1 MPTITASYFLRL
13 AVNLNQSM
21 PNCDL
26 VARQLIIIYG
36 VRKIIIYTICD
47 YFNKLSRILDDACE
61 FEMHHFIKIKEYI
74 KQFNK
79 CRE

>member
-26 VARQLIIIYG
+26 DCKTANNYLWCSKNY
-36 VRKIIIYTICD
+36 YL
-47 YFNKLSRILDDACE
+47 YYL
-61 FEMHHFIKIKEYI
+61 
-74 KQFNK
+74 
-79 CRE
+79 